1 MLADLMASSEP
12 LLHGRDDG
20 VRRLRLA
27 IACAVTV
34 LSLACTVSDDDIR
47 REVQARL
54 ATNPAM
60 ANPAPSVNVQ
70 NGVVR
75 LSGRTTASHDVQ
87 VEAMRLARSVE
98 GVRVVAN
105 EMWIGNAVIAE
116 KVKAALAMDPLVG
129 SVPIE
134 VEARGDTVYL
144 KSDQT
149 NEGQRTRA
157 IQIASAVEGVSR
169 VEDLMK

>member
-1 MLADLMASSEP
+1 MA
-12 LLHGRDDG
+12 
-20 VRRLRLA
+20 RLRLA
-27 IACAVTV
+27 LVCAVTV
-34 LSLACTVSDDDIR
+34 LSMACTVSDDEIR

-54 ATNPAM
+54 AKIPDV
-60 ANPAPSVNVQ
+60 ANPAPTVDVRD
-70 NGVVR
+70 GIVR

-98 GVRVVAN
+98 GVKVVAN
-105 EMWIGNAVIAE
+105 EMWVGNAVITD

-129 SVPIE
+129 AIPIE

-157 IQIASAVEGVSR
+157 IQIASSVEGVSR